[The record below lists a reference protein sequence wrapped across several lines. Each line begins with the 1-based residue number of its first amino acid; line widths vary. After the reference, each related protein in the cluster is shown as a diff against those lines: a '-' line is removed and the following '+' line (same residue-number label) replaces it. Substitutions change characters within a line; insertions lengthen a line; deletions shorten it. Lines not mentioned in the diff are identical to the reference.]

1 MSRPVT
7 GPRPVLVAAVAVAL
21 LGACSAGADEPAPAA
36 TAHPAS
42 SVSAPPAPASQAPTP
57 SAGTPS
63 AATPTKDAAGV
74 VDRSDGALGIRFAD
88 IPDVTGQEAD
98 AVDVLQQFEVEFWRS
113 LVDAKVSS
121 KVADLATPSVEK
133 LVGFNVDSNKKNGW
147 TVSGEETDTFTKT
160 REGKNLVVVDLC
172 VDSTK
177 TTYTKDGATQ
187 SGTDVGQPTFSV
199 RAEVG
204 LVDGSTW
211 RVQSYRTGDAC

>member
-1 MSRPVT
+1 
-7 GPRPVLVAAVAVAL
+7 VLAAAVAVAL
-21 LGACSAGADEPAPAA
+21 LGACSAGADEPAPAP
-36 TAHPAS
+36 TARPAS
-42 SVSAPPAPASQAPTP
+42 SGSAPPAPAASPAPTT

-63 AATPTKDAAGV
+63 AATPATAAAHAI
-74 VDRSDGALGIRFAD
+74 DRSDDTLGIRFAD
-88 IPDVTGQEAD
+88 IPDVTGHEAD
-98 AVDVLQQFEVEFWRS
+98 AIDVLQQFEVEFWRS

-160 REGKNLVVVDLC
+160 RKGKNLVAVDLC
-172 VDSTK
+172 VDSPK
-177 TTYTKDGATQ
+177 TMYTKDGATQ

-199 RAEVG
+199 RVEVG

-211 RVQSYRTGDAC
+211 RVQSYRTGDPC